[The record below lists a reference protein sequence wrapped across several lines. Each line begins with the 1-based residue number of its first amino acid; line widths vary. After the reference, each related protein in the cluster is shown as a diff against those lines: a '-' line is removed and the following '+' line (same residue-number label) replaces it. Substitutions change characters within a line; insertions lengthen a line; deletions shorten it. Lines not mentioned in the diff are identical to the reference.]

1 MGKVPR
7 TVPNGTT
14 SELEADLSALLVLS
28 ESEFGYGLRNA
39 YTRPGWVEP
48 KSARKWSKRVGDTV
62 SPAFSPHIQSTSS
75 LLCTDFRDSCTGMR
89 RHVPGHAEESL
100 NVHGMGAPGRCGR
113 SGVRSGGSGGRKR
126 SPGRVLFCTGFHL
139 QARRRRLEPF
149 GWAGGQSSH
158 LFPTPKPVCQFPHML
173 RSLLTS
179 LAYCPCQLV
188 PVVPIVLPAPGRVG
202 CSSPLASFSRG
213 KTRRPKGQGCT
224 GAVSPARPR
233 VGFMFTG
240 RKGTWSYG
248 HYSPD
253 PPRPRSGP
261 AGRSS
266 CRPGCPD
273 HGGARPRWG

>member
-113 SGVRSGGSGGRKR
+113 SGVRSGGSGAGRD
-126 SPGRVLFCTGFHL
+126 
-139 QARRRRLEPF
+139 RR
-149 GWAGGQSSH
+149 G
-158 LFPTPKPVCQFPHML
+158 
-173 RSLLTS
+173 
-179 LAYCPCQLV
+179 
-188 PVVPIVLPAPGRVG
+188 
-202 CSSPLASFSRG
+202 ASFSARDFIS
-213 KTRRPKGQGCT
+213 RPGAAGWSRLDGQEARAATC
-224 GAVSPARPR
+224 SRPR
-233 VGFMFTG
+233 NPSASF
-240 RKGTWSYG
+240 
-248 HYSPD
+248 PI
-253 PPRPRSGP
+253 
-261 AGRSS
+261 
-266 CRPGCPD
+266 C
-273 HGGARPRWG
+273 